1 MSPPTSKSAKRS
13 DAKSK
18 NEIRPDSK
26 GCSRFFSCFFLA
38 CEIAEAEGEEFRLN
52 SPIVIPAT
60 RPTVQLFV
68 LG

>member
-1 MSPPTSKSAKRS
+1 MSPPTSKSAKRK

-26 GCSRFFSCFFLA
+26 KMLQFFLA
-38 CEIAEAEGEEFRLN
+38 CEIAGAEGEEFRLN
-52 SPIVIPAT
+52 SPIVMPAT